1 LQRDL
6 REDSVRPLKH
16 DLVDVAPAPVF
27 AGLEGLNNW
36 VVGRVEMLCRM
47 LVFRRVAA
55 ADVPTN
61 KALAQ
66 MYPGVASFQAVL
78 AAVCAGCDLSYLI
91 KMGAL
96 LCHLFLSSF
105 FCSFRRLGALGE
117 EEPVYT
123 SRYYQL
129 LNSL

>member
-1 LQRDL
+1 M
-6 REDSVRPLKH
+6 
-16 DLVDVAPAPVF
+16 
-27 AGLEGLNNW
+27 
-36 VVGRVEMLCRM
+36 EMLCRM

-96 LCHLFLSSF
+96 LCHLFLSFFLSSF
-105 FCSFRRLGALGE
+105 FPPGGLGSREEKNRPILVDTINFKLALSE
-117 EEPVYT
+117 
-123 SRYYQL
+123 
-129 LNSL
+129 